1 MFRIVKADINF
12 DFVKRFK
19 TFTTISAILVVISIG
34 LVATLGLNFGID
46 FRGGTN
52 INYSFENRPDVNV
65 IREILK
71 SNKIEGSV
79 NYLGKN
85 EIAVQ
90 ISKEISIVDAKE
102 VENIKKF
109 VSETFQSKG
118 LKKIRPYQDGSN
130 KLRLLFEGNI
140 NSNEILNT
148 LKSKNFPIENV
159 TSFGVDETSEEKMI
173 LHQYDVEFIQLS
185 NLILDKI
192 KEKASGIVKISALE
206 QVGPKVGEK
215 LKQDGVLSI
224 IYALFAILVYIAFRF
239 DSRFSP
245 GAVVALAHDVLIT
258 LGIFAV
264 AQIVFDLPVIAAL
277 LTLVGYSLN
286 DTIVIFDKIREEE
299 EANALAGKN
308 VLSLEI
314 MVNKALNTTIS
325 RTLIT
330 SLTTL
335 FVVIAMIVFGGVSL
349 FPFSIA
355 LLVGIIVGTY
365 SSLFIASPLYIYFE
379 KRNAKKM
386 AELEESTVQS

>member
-1 MFRIVKADINF
+1 MFRLVKADINF
-12 DFVKRFK
+12 DFVKKFK
-19 TFTTISAILVVISIG
+19 TFTTISAILVLVSIG

-65 IREILK
+65 VREILK
-71 SNKIEGSV
+71 SNKIEGNV
-79 NYLGKN
+79 NNLGDN

-90 ISKEISIVDAKE
+90 ISREISLVSVKDIETIKSFIQ
-102 VENIKKF
+102 EN
-109 VSETFQSKG
+109 FQTKG
-118 LKKIRPYQDGSN
+118 LKKIRPYQEGSN
-130 KLRLLFEGNI
+130 KLRLLFDKKLDTA
-140 NSNEILNT
+140 EILSL
-148 LKSKNFPIENV
+148 LKSKDFAVETV
-159 TSFGVDETSEEKMI
+159 SSYGVDETSEEKMM
-173 LHQYDVEFIQLS
+173 LHQYDIEFIQLS
-185 NLILDKI
+185 NLLLDKI
-192 KEKASGIVKISALE
+192 KEKSTGVVKISNLE

-258 LGIFAV
+258 LGIFSV

-299 EANALAGKN
+299 EANTLAGKN
-308 VLSLEI
+308 AISLDA
-314 MVNKALNTTIS
+314 MVNKALNSTLS

-335 FVVIAMIVFGGVSL
+335 FVVIAMLVFGGVTL
-349 FPFSIA
+349 FPFSMA

-365 SSLFIASPLYIYFE
+365 SSLFIASPIYIYLE
-379 KRNAKKM
+379 KRNVKRES
-386 AELEESTVQS
+386 ELKESEA